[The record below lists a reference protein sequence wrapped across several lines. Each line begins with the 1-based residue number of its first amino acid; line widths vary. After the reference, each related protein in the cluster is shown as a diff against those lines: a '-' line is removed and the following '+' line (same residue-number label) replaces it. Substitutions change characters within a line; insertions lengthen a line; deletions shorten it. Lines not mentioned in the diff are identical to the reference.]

1 MTGPAAGLWVAL
13 AACAAAAQPL
23 ALPSG
28 LQVEPIEVIL
38 DAEMHLARFRFL
50 APAIAARGFDME
62 SLGPDFDWLC
72 AQVAAPGL
80 RAERPDWDEVVI
92 SLSSAVIPFG
102 TADPEVAQAFEG
114 YRIDS
119 DGGCIWL
126 QF

>member
-1 MTGPAAGLWVAL
+1 MRLIAGLCTGLAAGAAL
-13 AACAAAAQPL
+13 AQPV

-28 LQVEPIEVIL
+28 LLVEPIEVIL
-38 DAEMHLARFRFL
+38 DDEMQLARFRFL
-50 APAIAARGFDME
+50 APAIAARGFDIDG
-62 SLGPDFDWLC
+62 LGPDFDWLC
-72 AQVAAPGL
+72 EQVAAPAL

-102 TADPEVAQAFEG
+102 TSDPEVAQAFEG
-114 YRIDS
+114 YRIAG